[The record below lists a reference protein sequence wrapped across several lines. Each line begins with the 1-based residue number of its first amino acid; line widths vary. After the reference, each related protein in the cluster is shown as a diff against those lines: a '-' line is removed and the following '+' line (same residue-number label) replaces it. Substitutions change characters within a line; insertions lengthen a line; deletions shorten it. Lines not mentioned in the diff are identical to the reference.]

1 MLYLLLWSVFVC
13 VSAVHPALPPHLYDS
28 LEKRGVSA
36 GAIYLIAERRRNRD
50 GGRGE
55 RERLRNRKEKGKGK
69 GAVVDRFSVGLF
81 SPTSHVATVKGRAGA

>member
-1 MLYLLLWSVFVC
+1 MCRPFILLSY
-13 VSAVHPALPPHLYDS
+13 PPHLYDS

-81 SPTSHVATVKGRAGA
+81 SPTSHVATVKGRAEAEAVWWLGW